1 MRAPEQKARR
11 IILSGV
17 VQGVGFRP
25 FIYRHAYTH
34 KLQGWVRNASGRVEV
49 HVQGELQH
57 LDEFTSTLIDS
68 APSLSRP
75 VLESAT
81 ETAASDTRQ
90 FVILPSLADADAD
103 IHLPADLF
111 TCEYCLEELNDPQN
125 RRYRYPFIN
134 CTQCGPR
141 YTLIE
146 SLPYDRP
153 NTSMSAFPLCE
164 ACHAEYTDPAN
175 RRYHAEPVACAECG
189 PELSYSEPGQD
200 LVCSNEASL
209 KLALNALAAG
219 KVLAIKG
226 IGGYHLVCDARN
238 DQAVGQLRKTKPRP
252 HKPLAVMFPAP
263 ACNSLAVVRQYLQPN
278 DIEAQL
284 LESPARPIVL
294 VQNKN
299 PRHPDQ
305 KNPRHGPGQ
314 PLDRFPVSPSPREGG
329 DLHPSTIISTIENPV
344 PQLSPAIAPGL
355 NEVGAMLPYS
365 PLHHTLLNDFGA
377 PLVASSA
384 NISGE
389 PVLTQNED
397 IEQRL
402 AHVANAFLHHDRPI
416 VRPADDP
423 VFRVINTQPMPIRQ
437 GRGLAPVELELP
449 FELESPLLAVGAHM
463 KNTVALAWK
472 NRVVVSPHIGE
483 MDSPRSLQT
492 FGQCIN
498 DLQALYQVRAEHII
512 CDAHP
517 GYTPSRWAHRQSLP
531 VHDVYHHH
539 AHASSVYS
547 EAALKDK
554 SLGDMLVFTW
564 DGVGLGPD
572 GTLWGGEALLG
583 QPGQWQRKASFRPFK
598 LPGGERAGREPWR
611 SAAAICWEAGLE
623 CELDEA
629 SDPLLHSF
637 WQQGTNAPL
646 TTATGRL
653 FDAAAALC
661 GVVSQTSFE
670 GQGPMQL
677 EALATTYHH
686 GGESNPANMRHRRPD
701 KKRHRHGPSQPLDR
715 FPVSPSPGESR
726 DLPPFTIMPISAPSS
741 TNSGIHTSDWAPL
754 IKTLTNETLTQ
765 AQRATHFHQSM
776 ANALLQ
782 QAMQIRKNS
791 SINKIGLAGGVFQN
805 RVLTE
810 QSITLLQENG
820 FEVTLPLL
828 MPVNDAAISFGQIVE
843 YGYTRGRSH
852 TPGCAVGPVRTPP
865 RKNQE

>member
-1 MRAPEQKARR
+1 VLLQHARR
-11 IILSGV
+11 IVLSGV

-25 FIYRHAYTH
+25 FIYRHAQTH

-49 HVQGELQH
+49 HVQGELQQ
-57 LDEFTSTLIDS
+57 LDEFIGTLIDS
-68 APSLSRP
+68 APKLSRP

-81 ETAASDTRQ
+81 ETTAFDTGE
-90 FVILPSLADADAD
+90 FEILPSLADADAD

-111 TCEYCLEELNDPQN
+111 TCDDCLEELNDPQD

-164 ACHAEYTDPAN
+164 ACYAEYTDPAN
-175 RRYHAEPVACAECG
+175 RRYHAEPVACAGCG
-189 PELSYSEPGQD
+189 PGLSYSEPGQD
-200 LVCSNEASL
+200 LVCGNEAAL
-209 KLALNALAAG
+209 KLALTALAAG

-238 DQAVGQLRKTKPRP
+238 NQAVGQLRKNKPRP

-263 ACNSLAVVRQYLQPN
+263 PGNSLAVVRQYLQPN
-278 DIEAQL
+278 KTEAQL
-284 LESPARPIVL
+284 LKSPARPIVL
-294 VQNKN
+294 VQKKRH
-299 PRHPDQ
+299 RHPDQ
-305 KNPRHGPGQ
+305 NRHRHLDQKRHRHGPGQ
-314 PLDRFPVSPSPREGG
+314 PLDRFPVSPPPRESG
-329 DLHPSTIISTIENPV
+329 DLHPSTIISTKENQKNSAPH
-344 PQLSPAIAPGL
+344 LSPAIAPGL

-423 VFRVINTQPMPIRQ
+423 VFRVINAQPMPIRQ

-463 KNTVALAWK
+463 KNTVALAWE

-492 FGQCIN
+492 FGQCIS
-498 DLQALYQVRAEHII
+498 DLQALYQVKAEHII

-517 GYTPSRWAHRQSLP
+517 GYTPSRWAHRQSQS

-539 AHASSVYS
+539 AHASAVYS

-554 SLGDMLVFTW
+554 SPGDMLVFTW

-583 QPGQWQRKASFRPFK
+583 QPGQWQRKASFRAFR

-623 CELDEA
+623 CELQEP

-637 WQQGTNAPL
+637 WQKGTNAPL
-646 TTATGRL
+646 TTAAGRL

-677 EALATTYHH
+677 EALA
-686 GGESNPANMRHRRPD
+686 SQ
-701 KKRHRHGPSQPLDR
+701 KRHRHPDQKRHRHPDQKR
-715 FPVSPSPGESR
+715 HRHPDQKRHRHPRESG
-726 DLPPFTIMPISAPSS
+726 DLHPFTIMPISAPSS
-741 TNSGIHTSDWAPL
+741 TNSGIHITDWSPIIPILTDTSFNPA
-754 IKTLTNETLTQ
+754 T
-765 AQRATHFHQSM
+765 RATHFHQSM
-776 ANALLQ
+776 AHALLQ
-782 QAMQIRKNS
+782 QAIQIRKDS

-810 QSITLLQENG
+810 RSITLLQENG

-843 YGYTRGRSH
+843 YGYN
-852 TPGCAVGPVRTPP
+852 
-865 RKNQE
+865 RKNRE